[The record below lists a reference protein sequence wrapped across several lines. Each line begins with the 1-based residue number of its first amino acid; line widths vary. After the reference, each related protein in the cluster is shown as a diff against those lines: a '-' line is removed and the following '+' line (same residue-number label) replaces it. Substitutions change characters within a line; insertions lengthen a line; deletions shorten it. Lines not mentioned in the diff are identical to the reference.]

1 MPLLQQFL
9 VLSFINQ
16 FAPFP
21 WGRVGSRPA
30 DVNFA
35 ERVETK
41 WSAHFSYRCLLAP
54 IVLAVTTVRGASSLA
69 SVGA

>member
-1 MPLLQQFL
+1 MPRLQQFL

-35 ERVETK
+35 AHVETK
-41 WSAHFSYRCLLAP
+41 WSADVSYKRLLAP
-54 IVLAVTTVRGASSLA
+54 MVLAVTTVRGASSLA
-69 SVGA
+69 YVGA